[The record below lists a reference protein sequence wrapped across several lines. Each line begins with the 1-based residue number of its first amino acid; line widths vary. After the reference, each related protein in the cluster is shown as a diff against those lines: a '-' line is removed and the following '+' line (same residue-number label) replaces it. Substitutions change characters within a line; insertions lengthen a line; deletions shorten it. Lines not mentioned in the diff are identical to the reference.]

1 MKRIFLSV
9 CIAGIW
15 LTLITFNLQAQ
26 EKLRMDIV
34 NLTRT
39 IEAET
44 GVGIKHLDRGDTL
57 TVHGQGHFPM
67 QSVYKFHLALA
78 VLSQVDQGK
87 LSVEQKIMIR
97 KENFIPH
104 THSPIADKYPEGNVE
119 LTIKELLSYT
129 VAQSDNNG
137 CDILFGLVG
146 GPKKVES
153 FIHDLGVK
161 DVSIANTE
169 EEMHKGWGVQ
179 FKNWTTPYAMT
190 QLLHLFYDKKI
201 LLPASHD
208 LLMAIMQKTS
218 TGPKRIKG
226 LLPAGTV
233 VAHKTGMGGN
243 DEIITA
249 INDVGI
255 VTLPNGDHIA
265 IAFFIS
271 NTKESVG
278 KLEGVMAKI
287 SKLVFD
293 YYINYK

>member
-1 MKRIFLSV
+1 
-9 CIAGIW
+9 
-15 LTLITFNLQAQ
+15 
-26 EKLRMDIV
+26 
-34 NLTRT
+34 
-39 IEAET
+39 
-44 GVGIKHLDRGDTL
+44 
-57 TVHGQGHFPM
+57 
-67 QSVYKFHLALA
+67 
-78 VLSQVDQGK
+78 
-87 LSVEQKIMIR
+87 
-97 KENFIPH
+97 
-104 THSPIADKYPEGNVE
+104 
-119 LTIKELLSYT
+119 
-129 VAQSDNNG
+129 
-137 CDILFGLVG
+137 VG
-146 GPKKVES
+146 GPQKVES
-153 FIHDLGVK
+153 FIKDLGVK

-169 EEMHKGWGVQ
+169 EEMHKGWDVQ
-179 FKNWTTPYAMT
+179 FKNWTTPDAMT
-190 QLLHLFYDKKI
+190 QLLHLFYNKKI
-201 LLPASHD
+201 LLPPTHE
-208 LLMAIMQKTS
+208 LLKDIMQKTT

-293 YYINYK
+293 